1 MTTKNILPGEVYRLA
16 ECLEALAEYH
26 NQVSAHHSGFYPGR
40 PIEDTLELFREA
52 LNSKTS
58 MIFAI
63 EESDRIAGF
72 CKIDIHGE
80 KGKLDYLIVKE
91 EYRGRG
97 YGALLMDWAMKAF
110 RECGTKHV
118 EVKIIDG
125 NAAAQRLYEK
135 YGFVMNAHILW
146 HILSDDQLS

>member
-1 MTTKNILPGEVYRLA
+1 
-16 ECLEALAEYH
+16 
-26 NQVSAHHSGFYPGR
+26 
-40 PIEDTLELFREA
+40 
-52 LNSKTS
+52 
-58 MIFAI
+58 MISAI
-63 EESDRIAGF
+63 EESNGIVGF

-97 YGALLMDWAMKAF
+97 YGALLMDWAMRAF
-110 RECGTKHV
+110 CECGAKHV

-146 HILSDDQLS
+146 RILSNDQS

>member
-1 MTTKNILPGEVYRLA
+1 MITKNILPGEVYQLA
-16 ECLEALAEYH
+16 GCLKALAEYH

-40 PIEDTLELFREA
+40 PIENTLELFQEA

-58 MIFAI
+58 MISVI
-63 EESDRIAGF
+63 EESGRIVGF

-97 YGALLMDWAMKAF
+97 HGALLMDWAMNAF
-110 RECGTKHV
+110 RECGAKHV

-146 HILSDDQLS
+146 RILSDDQSS